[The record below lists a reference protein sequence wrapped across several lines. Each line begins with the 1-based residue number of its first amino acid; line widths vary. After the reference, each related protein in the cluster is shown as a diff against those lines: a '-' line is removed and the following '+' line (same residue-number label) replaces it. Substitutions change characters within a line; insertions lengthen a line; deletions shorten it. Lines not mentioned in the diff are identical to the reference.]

1 MTFTCEIEHPWLHPL
16 DVSVLIDH
24 PSGFLAL
31 SPRNQRFTFDG
42 IKGFIAYREQGRHL
56 VAFGGVHAPASSQ
69 AELLDRF
76 LSHAASRDRR
86 VIVVQ
91 LREPQVHMFLDR
103 GFTVNQ
109 LGTSFALPLGRY
121 SLRGTP
127 KMQLRNKISRAR
139 KAGLR
144 VVEVGRDV
152 PRDAGTFAH
161 LHAISA
167 EWLEGKRRKELDFMV
182 GEIGRERD
190 SWRRIFIVLDTC
202 DRAVGFI
209 TYVPVWGRNPGYLHD
224 LTRRLPT
231 APPGAMEL
239 CNAYAIERMIADGV
253 EFLHFGFTP
262 FIVGGE
268 EFPGASSL
276 VAWAVRQLYRYG
288 RVIYPAESQA
298 QYKMKWGPD
307 LLEREY
313 LAARPL
319 SMRTIL
325 DLLLLTRAI

>member
-1 MTFTCEIEHPWLHPL
+1 MKSTREFDLPGLYPLDDSALVEHPSA
-16 DVSVLIDH
+16 V
-24 PSGFLAL
+24 LAL

-42 IKGFIAYREQGRHL
+42 IPGFMAYREQGRHL
-56 VAFGGVHAPASSQ
+56 VAFGGVHAALSSQ
-69 AELLDRF
+69 GELLDRF
-76 LSHAASRDRR
+76 LAHAASRGRR

-91 LREPQVHMFLDR
+91 LRQPQVQMFLDR
-103 GFTVNQ
+103 GFSVNQ
-109 LGTSFALPLGRY
+109 LGTSFALTLCHY

-152 PRDAGTFAH
+152 PRDEATYAQ

-167 EWLEGKRRKELDFMV
+167 KWLEAKGRKELDFMV
-182 GEIGRERD
+182 GEIGDLRD
-190 SWRRIFIVLDTC
+190 SRRRIFMVLDRS

-209 TYVPVWGRNPGYLHD
+209 TYVPVWGRRPGYLHD

-239 CNAYAIERMIADGV
+239 CNAYAIERMLAEGV

-262 FIVGGE
+262 FVVDGE
-268 EFPGASSL
+268 EFPGANRLAS
-276 VAWAVRQLYRYG
+276 WAVRNLHRFG
-288 RVIYPAESQA
+288 SVIYPSDSQA
-298 QYKMKWGPD
+298 QYKLKWGPD
-307 LLEREY
+307 ILEREY
-313 LAARPL
+313 IAARPL
-319 SMRTIL
+319 SLRGII
-325 DLLLLTRAI
+325 DLLLLTKTI